1 MNEKIGKLLT
11 WCFTLDR
18 WKKRAVQITFD
29 TATIPSSLL
38 LAFVARLEHL
48 KFFNSL
54 DVYIGILI
62 VLISG
67 LFVFSKRGLYS
78 TFTRH
83 VSIEAAITIILGSLI
98 SGGFLFF
105 TILIFELQIPRSV
118 PLIYAALLC
127 IFAASVR
134 FFLRALGQAS
144 IKNERENV
152 AIYGA
157 GATGT
162 QLMEALKWDPKYHVR
177 QFIDDK
183 PELHGQTLSGIPI
196 KNFDD
201 FKRTINSLKIDI
213 LLLATPNAVIESRK
227 KVLSLLSERPLKVKA
242 IPSISSLISNSS
254 NIEEIQGLDIE
265 DLLGRE
271 PVKPD
276 TKLMEKNISGKTVI
290 VTGAGGS
297 IGRELCRQIMQWAPS
312 ELILLDV
319 SEFATYELLM
329 ELNAHKPKGCSKIIP
344 LIGSVQDRNFIKKV
358 MDKFLIDTVYHA
370 AAYKH
375 VPLMEQNVMQCI
387 ANNVIGTLN
396 MAETAIKA
404 NVENFILVST
414 DKAVNPTSYMGASK
428 RLAEIVC
435 QTLNQRSE
443 QTCISIVRF
452 GNVLGSSGSVVPLF
466 KQQIKNGGPVTL
478 THKDV
483 TRYFMTI
490 PEAVQL
496 VIQAG
501 SIAKGGEVFV
511 LDMGPPIKIQD
522 LAKKMIALSGLRP
535 VYSEKKLL
543 TVNDIVIKLTG
554 LRPGEKLHEELSYNG
569 NLQGTAHPHI
579 MTTAERAMS
588 YTNLKNLLSRL
599 CNAIDND
606 DYKSL
611 VAIVSSITVDVSD
624 LKLSKDIFIRKD
636 SNRV

>member
-1 MNEKIGKLLT
+1 MNKKIGKLLT

-54 DVYIGILI
+54 DLYIGILI
-62 VLISG
+62 VLTSG
-67 LFVFSKRGLYS
+67 LFVFSKRSLYS

-196 KNFDD
+196 KDFDD

-319 SEFATYELLM
+319 SEFATYELVM
-329 ELNAHKPKGCSKIIP
+329 ELNAHKPKSCSKIIP

-428 RLAEIVC
+428 RLAEIIC

-522 LAKKMIALSGLRP
+522 LAKKMIALSGFRP

-543 TVNDIVIKLTG
+543 TVNDIFIKLTG
-554 LRPGEKLHEELSYNG
+554 LRPGEKLHEELSYKG

-636 SNRV
+636 SNGV

>member
-1 MNEKIGKLLT
+1 MNKKIGKLLT

-54 DVYIGILI
+54 DLYIGILI
-62 VLISG
+62 VLTSG
-67 LFVFSKRGLYS
+67 LFVFSKRSLYS

-196 KNFDD
+196 KDFDD

-265 DLLGRE
+265 DLLCRE

-319 SEFATYELLM
+319 SEFATYELVM
-329 ELNAHKPKGCSKIIP
+329 ELNAHKPKSCSKIIP

-428 RLAEIVC
+428 RLAEIIC

-522 LAKKMIALSGLRP
+522 LAKKMIALSGFRP

-543 TVNDIVIKLTG
+543 TVNDIFIKLTG
-554 LRPGEKLHEELSYNG
+554 LRPGEKLHEELSYKG

-636 SNRV
+636 SNGV

>member
-1 MNEKIGKLLT
+1 MNKKIGKLLT

-54 DVYIGILI
+54 DLYIGILI
-62 VLISG
+62 VLTSG

-196 KNFDD
+196 KDFDD

-319 SEFATYELLM
+319 SEFATYELVM
-329 ELNAHKPKGCSKIIP
+329 ELNAHKPKSCSKIIP

-428 RLAEIVC
+428 RLAEIIC

-522 LAKKMIALSGLRP
+522 LAKKMIALSGFRP

-543 TVNDIVIKLTG
+543 TVNDIFIKLTG
-554 LRPGEKLHEELSYNG
+554 LRPGEKLHEELSYKG

-636 SNRV
+636 SNGV

>member
-1 MNEKIGKLLT
+1 MNKKIGKLLT

-54 DVYIGILI
+54 DLYIGILI
-62 VLISG
+62 VLTSG

-196 KNFDD
+196 KDFDD

-319 SEFATYELLM
+319 SEFATYELVM
-329 ELNAHKPKGCSKIIP
+329 ELNAHKPKSCSKIIP

-428 RLAEIVC
+428 RLAEIIC

-522 LAKKMIALSGLRP
+522 LAKKMIALSGFRP

-543 TVNDIVIKLTG
+543 TVNDIFIKLTG
-554 LRPGEKLHEELSYNG
+554 LRPGEKLHEELSYKG

-636 SNRV
+636 SKGV